1 MRRDVWN
8 TASGSASLLEDALLL
23 VAVVGGGGDSKG
35 GWFLAFLEHCSLLM
49 NENLMQPVRGPIVA
63 DFS

>member
-23 VAVVGGGGDSKG
+23 VGGGGETARG
-35 GWFLAFLEHCSLLM
+35 GRFLAFFLEHCRLLM

-63 DFS
+63 DFG

>member
-1 MRRDVWN
+1 MRRGVWN

-23 VAVVGGGGDSKG
+23 VGEGGETARGGRFS
-35 GWFLAFLEHCSLLM
+35 AFLEHCCLLM

-63 DFS
+63 DFG